1 MSALNTV
8 LMTTTDV
15 VNKNA
20 GMISSLFHTL
30 ESNKFFLSIIGLIVF
45 LTGRSL
51 YNELYHYCSNDINI
65 LDYHY
70 IKKIT
75 LWSVIFLY
83 SRSIFHATLLS
94 IFVILLFP
102 VIFFTDI
109 YLDKKEKQKIKE

>member
-15 VNKNA
+15 VNKNT
-20 GMISSLFHTL
+20 GIISSLVHNI
-30 ESNKFFLSIIGLIVF
+30 ESNKFFLSIVGLVVF

-51 YNELYHYCSNDINI
+51 YNELYYYCSNDINI

-75 LWSVIFLY
+75 LWSVLFLY
-83 SRSIFHATLLS
+83 SRSILHATSLS
-94 IFVILLFP
+94 ILVILMFP
-102 VIFFTDI
+102 AIFFTDI
-109 YLDKKEKQKIKE
+109 YLDKKDKQKIKE